1 MKKTIIFNLLFILSF
16 GVFANEGVTII
27 TGHDGRLKTSANV
40 ADIVSRNA
48 AYKLKEISNKMSEK
62 NIRTSDILNSANATV
77 DRHIKLLNF
86 YNGEAKLTS
95 DNNGMMLGNF
105 RLDAPFE
112 PPFGGAAAGA
122 VGAASCISGRQPV
135 PTGDASWK
143 MTEIA
148 ALCRTKRNFEWPV
161 SFTVLDLKGQPQRN
175 YRFKIEEG
183 DLFFYK
189 VLHSEFPAQP
199 ERNGYQNAELYLLTA
214 R

>member
-16 GVFANEGVTII
+16 DLFADDGGLIL

-48 AYKLKEISNKMSEK
+48 AYKLKEISKKMSEK
-62 NIRTSDILNSANATV
+62 NIRTSDILDSTNATV

-122 VGAASCISGRQPV
+122 VGAASCISGRKSV
-135 PTGDASWK
+135 PTGDSSWK
-143 MTEIA
+143 VTEIA

-161 SFTVLDLKGQPQRN
+161 SFTAFDINAQRN

-189 VLHSEFPAQP
+189 VLHNEFPAQP